1 MGSIIEYNNSI
12 LLVIFTDKNIIIKDL
27 SLGNI
32 KSEMMNQRN
41 SQTILKNMNKVFS
54 LLKTNKYN
62 LTQVSDELQFTPAF
76 YEVNQ

>member
-1 MGSIIEYNNSI
+1 M
-12 LLVIFTDKNIIIKDL
+12 IFTDKNIIIKDL